1 MAGQKKH
8 NEIVFVNSFKGGA
21 GKTTLSLTHC
31 IDDLFHEQKFEN
43 VIYIDLDILGT
54 ATSYLFDK
62 DKLPL
67 EKCFNHTKKAVR
79 VDLDYE
85 GETKGLHVLYL
96 SPELKTR
103 SIYKGINY
111 INNQDIAQQLL
122 RDDITAFVRERVEG
136 QEGNLI
142 VFDCAPGF
150 SKMEQELLKT
160 CYDMKLARKTQ
171 VREEYVATLDS
182 GHIEKCVQC
191 LADSWKTFQVQPDFR
206 NIRLTLNDIQN
217 YYSYANRDP
226 KSDAEQ
232 QFQEIAETISA
243 RLQEEQVREVEIFF
257 WRYSQDIAVH
267 SVFRHQRF
275 VENQVDCYILTQ
287 DSYKKYQA

>member
-1 MAGQKKH
+1 MAGQTKH

-21 GKTTLSLTHC
+21 GKTTLALTHC
-31 IDDLFHEQKFEN
+31 MDDLFHGQRFEN

-62 DKLPL
+62 DKLP
-67 EKCFNHTKKAVR
+67 EERCFNHTKKAVK
-79 VDLDYE
+79 VELAYE
-85 GETKGLHVLYL
+85 GETRELYVVYL

-103 SIYKGINY
+103 SIYKGTNY
-111 INNQDIAQQLL
+111 VNHPDLAQQLL

-160 CYDMKLARKTQ
+160 CYDMKLARKTE

-182 GHIEKCVQC
+182 GHIEKCIQC
-191 LADSWKTFQVQPDFR
+191 LGDSWKSFRIRPDFR
-206 NIRLTLNDIQN
+206 NIRLTLNDIQD
-217 YYSYANRDP
+217 YYGYAGRDP
-226 KSDAEQ
+226 KSDPEQ
-232 QFQEIAETISA
+232 QFREIAETVRA
-243 RLQEEQVREVEIFF
+243 RLMKGQVREMEIYF

-267 SVFRHQRF
+267 SVFGHQRF
-275 VENQVDCYILTQ
+275 VENQVDSYILTE
-287 DSYKKYQA
+287 DSYKKYEP